1 MRLNCHILRKH
12 RAARVYFHGLLPL
25 HSASFQWPS
34 TSKPRSLSIRARMTT
49 RKSRMSTD
57 ETAQADTNAARV
69 KKCGAGAGGARR
81 KRNLITGWNYSSST
95 ASKALFVPIMG
106 EIQVETKPTNGMPCA
121 PYTAPPLAP
130 DYRPESRRA
139 RSNSLR
145 EHASR
150 SMAIGR

>member
-1 MRLNCHILRKH
+1 LNCHILRKH

-49 RKSRMSTD
+49 RKSRMSAD

-106 EIQVETKPTNGMPCA
+106 EIQVENKPTN
-121 PYTAPPLAP
+121 
-130 DYRPESRRA
+130 
-139 RSNSLR
+139 
-145 EHASR
+145 
-150 SMAIGR
+150 